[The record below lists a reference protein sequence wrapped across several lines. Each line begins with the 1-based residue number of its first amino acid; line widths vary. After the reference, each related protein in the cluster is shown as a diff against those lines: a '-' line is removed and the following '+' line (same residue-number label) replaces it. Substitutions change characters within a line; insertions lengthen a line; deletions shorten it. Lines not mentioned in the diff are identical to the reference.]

1 MRHWYWNHCGKKE
14 QWFVNKIIM
23 INYIIIAIGQR
34 HFIICKA
41 RFFQNLS
48 TFLGCSCSVYFK
60 MDRTWHHR
68 ELVLSLRSYWCHS
81 NHGIAHASDTTII
94 RFASTHNVHKHCAQ
108 CARQLNSN
116 FSLTLS
122 YLVPHRGFIFP
133 VKNPTS
139 YPANIPCNFTVRH
152 LVLNPLSSLEK
163 WIQILT
169 SVHFL
174 LI

>member
-34 HFIICKA
+34 HFINCKA

-60 MDRTWHHR
+60 MDGTWHHR

-116 FSLTLS
+116 FSLTLA
-122 YLVPHRGFIFP
+122 YLNLLAVNNQALENKFILFLTGGLFFQSWTLP
-133 VKNPTS
+133 PT
-139 YPANIPCNFTVRH
+139 
-152 LVLNPLSSLEK
+152 
-163 WIQILT
+163 QLT
-169 SVHFL
+169 FHVTL
-174 LI
+174 L